1 MKFTHRVMS
10 ASMLVFNLVCAF
22 AADRPARFEK
32 PEDVVAWLY
41 RDFGWE
47 CFFSHPFAEDALID
61 QPRAVFERYF
71 DATLSD
77 LIIRDRAYVERTK
90 EVGHI
95 DFVLLFGSQDPGGV
109 SDLRID
115 RLAGT
120 NKVNVV
126 YDQNGERDIM
136 EMQFDMLKTSNGWR
150 ISDIRYDLRKS
161 EAGSGIKFSLRE
173 LLSQPE

>member
-1 MKFTHRVMS
+1 MKSMRRVMI
-10 ASMLVFNLVCAF
+10 ASMLVFNLVCTF

-47 CFFSHPFAEDALID
+47 CFFSRPFAEDALID
-61 QPRAVFERYF
+61 QPRAVLERYF
-71 DATLSD
+71 DAKLSD

-95 DFVLLFGSQDPGGV
+95 DFVLLFGSQDPEGV
-109 SDLRID
+109 GDLRIE
-115 RLAGT
+115 RLAGM

-126 YDQNGERDIM
+126 YDQNGESDIM

-150 ISDIRYDLRKS
+150 ISDILYDLRKS
-161 EAGSGIKFSLRE
+161 GVGSGIKFSLRE